1 MAEMTEEETLEYA
14 RHLWRRFGFLIVFLL
29 AMVLSA
35 IFGFTYT
42 AALHDQTR
50 AEAGKIYYALKSAVD
65 EGDLEQAV
73 GYYSQLSDEDFP
85 AVRRLAAFSL
95 AMGRYEEKQYESA
108 IILLQDVLEKEED
121 PGLRELT
128 VLRLSEL
135 YINAERFDDALKVL
149 EENLSLQDGK
159 MNILIYERMGDVYFV
174 NNNQKRALKQYE
186 KATLL
191 AARHYP
197 SYRLPLRIKISA
209 LLSLHSSDIN
219 DDNENAEKFSDK
231 AVDDTTSSAQ

>member
-1 MAEMTEEETLEYA
+1 
-14 RHLWRRFGFLIVFLL
+14 
-29 AMVLSA
+29 MVLP
-35 IFGFTYT
+35 YT

-121 PGLRELT
+121 PGLRELA

-135 YINAERFDDALKVL
+135 HINAERFDDALKVL

-159 MNILIYERMGDVYFV
+159 
-174 NNNQKRALKQYE
+174 
-186 KATLL
+186 
-191 AARHYP
+191 
-197 SYRLPLRIKISA
+197 
-209 LLSLHSSDIN
+209 
-219 DDNENAEKFSDK
+219 
-231 AVDDTTSSAQ
+231 